1 MIDLSGIGLEI
12 GPGYNPLLPKS
23 FGHRVETLDHAT
35 AEQIREKYRNDPSV
49 DISRIEEV
57 DFVSDGRSIAEV
69 VSKSGHYDYIVASHV
84 IEHTT
89 DMLGFLK
96 DCQTLLKKTGN
107 LVLAVPDKR
116 RCFDLLQPLTSTGMV
131 LQAHEERRTRH
142 PAALLFDDIAY
153 NVLRNGVSGWAADC
167 DGVLSFVGDL
177 TAARDRYEFMR
188 SSSNYVDVH
197 AWRFTP
203 SSFRLIVRDLC
214 TIGELELREQAFQ
227 GSNVTEFYISLSRT
241 GSGCPFERLALAK
254 MIIAEQQEIILGPHD
269 RAGLTVDFNER
280 LASNST

>member
-1 MIDLSGIGLEI
+1 MTRTELILSMIDLSGIGLEI

-116 RCFDLLQPLTSTGMV
+116 HYGEPHRAQPTFFPGLR
-131 LQAHEERRTRH
+131 QAGEA
-142 PAALLFDDIAY
+142 PAP
-153 NVLRNGVSGWAADC
+153 
-167 DGVLSFVGDL
+167 
-177 TAARDRYEFMR
+177 AR
-188 SSSNYVDVH
+188 
-197 AWRFTP
+197 
-203 SSFRLIVRDLC
+203 
-214 TIGELELREQAFQ
+214 
-227 GSNVTEFYISLSRT
+227 
-241 GSGCPFERLALAK
+241 
-254 MIIAEQQEIILGPHD
+254 
-269 RAGLTVDFNER
+269 
-280 LASNST
+280 